1 MKWGIT
7 IFIIIIILFVIF
19 LFSAFTVDI
28 TKQAVILEFGK
39 PIRVIK
45 EPGLY
50 FRKPFIQQVIFFEK
64 RILEYDSEPT
74 LVVTKD
80 KKSMILD
87 SFALFRI
94 ADPVLFLKT
103 VRNEIGAQARLDDI
117 IYSEMRRI
125 VGQYD
130 FDDIVSI
137 KREEVFEEV
146 TKSSQEKAK
155 ELGIEISTVRMKR
168 VSVPE
173 ENLRKIYDSMIAER
187 ERQAALYRAEGQ
199 REAQRIKSEAEKKK
213 VVILS
218 EAYRKAQELKGSGE
232 AEASRILQSALSSN
246 PEFYQFLKSLEIY
259 KKTLPGN
266 VLIITPDSE
275 IFKYLRS
282 K

>member
-7 IFIIIIILFVIF
+7 IFIIIILFVIF

-173 ENLRKIYDSMIAER
+173 ENIRKIYDSMIAER

-275 IFKYLRS
+275 VFKYLRS

>member
-7 IFIIIIILFVIF
+7 IFIIIILFVIF

-28 TKQAVILEFGK
+28 AKQAVILEFGK

>member
-7 IFIIIIILFVIF
+7 IFIIIILFVIF

-275 IFKYLRS
+275 VFKYLRS

>member
-1 MKWGIT
+1 L
-7 IFIIIIILFVIF
+7 LFFYF
-19 LFSAFTVDI
+19 LLLLWDI
-28 TKQAVILEFGK
+28 TKQAVILEFGR

-87 SFALFRI
+87 SFVLFRI

-168 VSVPE
+168 LSVPK

-275 IFKYLRS
+275 VFKYLRS

>member
-1 MKWGIT
+1 MKYISLGIV
-7 IFIIIIILFVIF
+7 IFIIVFVL
-19 LFSAFTVDI
+19 LFSVFVVDV

-39 PIRVIK
+39 PVRVVK
-45 EPGLY
+45 DPGLY
-50 FRKPFIQQVIFFEK
+50 FKKPFVQEVIFFEK

-74 LVVTKD
+74 IVVTKD

-94 ADPVLFLKT
+94 NDPILFLKT

-117 IYSEMRRI
+117 IYSEMRRV

-130 FDDIVSI
+130 FDDIVSK
-137 KREEVFEEV
+137 KREEVFEEI
-146 TKSSQEKAK
+146 TTSSREKAK

-168 VSVPE
+168 VSVPA
-173 ENLRKIYDSMIAER
+173 ENLKKIYDSMIAER
-187 ERQAALYRAEGQ
+187 QRQAALYRAEGQ

-213 VVILS
+213 VIILS
-218 EAYRKAQELKGSGE
+218 EAYRRAQEMKGRGE
-232 AEASRILQSALSSN
+232 AEASRILQTALSSD
-246 PEFYQFLKSLEIY
+246 PEFYQFLKTLELY
-259 KKTLPGN
+259 KSTLPGN

-275 IFKYLRS
+275 LFRYLRR

>member
-7 IFIIIIILFVIF
+7 IFIIILFVIF

>member
-1 MKWGIT
+1 MKMGVVIIVLVLLGFGFLVST
-7 IFIIIIILFVIF
+7 FI
-19 LFSAFTVDI
+19 VDV
-28 TKQAVILEFGK
+28 TKQAVVLEFGK
-39 PIRVIK
+39 PVRVVHK
-45 EPGLY
+45 PGLY
-50 FRKPFIQQVIFFEK
+50 FKKPFIQEVVFFEK

-87 SFALFRI
+87 SFALFKI
-94 ADPVLFLKT
+94 SDPILFLKT

-117 IYSEMRRI
+117 IYSEMRRV

-199 REAQRIKSEAEKKK
+199 REAQRIKSEAEKKR

-218 EAYRKAQELKGSGE
+218 KAYRKAQELRGSGE
-232 AEASRILQSALSSN
+232 AEAGRILQNALSSN
-246 PEFYQFLKSLEIY
+246 PEFYQFLKSLEVY

-275 IFKYLRS
+275 IFKYLRN

>member
-7 IFIIIIILFVIF
+7 IFIIIILFVIF

-103 VRNEIGAQARLDDI
+103 VRNQIGAQARLDDI

>member
-7 IFIIIIILFVIF
+7 FFIIMIIFFVIF

-39 PIRVIK
+39 PVRVIR

-50 FRKPFIQQVIFFEK
+50 FRKPFIQQIVFFEK

-232 AEASRILQSALSSN
+232 SEASRILQSALSSN

>member
-7 IFIIIIILFVIF
+7 IFIIIILFVIF

-28 TKQAVILEFGK
+28 TKQAVILEFGR

-87 SFALFRI
+87 SFVLFRI

-168 VSVPE
+168 LSVPK

-275 IFKYLRS
+275 VFKYLRS

>member
-7 IFIIIIILFVIF
+7 IFIIIILFVIF